1 MFNDVNIQMLHNAL
15 TGRAARGG
23 RNVPAG
29 AGAAARGGGCTYS
42 ITSFLLAMMALA
54 GVGVLLLQ
62 SGVVIINVSALGPT
76 ATSSISAWGADT
88 MVVDRVA
95 ALEAMVFS
103 RGGENA
109 AHESELAAS
118 RGASTAATAAAPLSA
133 VRRPSRVAP
142 RLGTTSPL
150 SAVRKH
156 TPTTLHFKDDV
167 LTDHAESS
175 FGTRP
180 LVQPSLNPLRNF
192 HDRFSG
198 GGMTSHEQDVL
209 ARAYANAESVFEW
222 GMGSSTL
229 IAAHVGIERLT
240 AVDSAPI
247 WVDQVRTIL
256 NQTTYTFRH
265 ADVGPIS
272 SYGNPKDESNRL
284 RWPGYSLQVT
294 LDKNPF
300 DVYLVDGRFRV
311 ACACQALLHGRSDSL
326 VLVHDFF
333 RHEYE
338 VVLTLADMVK
348 RENMLAVLRKK
359 NTTSDDDINTM
370 WEQYKYV
377 TN

>member
-1 MFNDVNIQMLHNAL
+1 
-15 TGRAARGG
+15 
-23 RNVPAG
+23 
-29 AGAAARGGGCTYS
+29 
-42 ITSFLLAMMALA
+42 
-54 GVGVLLLQ
+54 
-62 SGVVIINVSALGPT
+62 
-76 ATSSISAWGADT
+76 
-88 MVVDRVA
+88 
-95 ALEAMVFS
+95 
-103 RGGENA
+103 
-109 AHESELAAS
+109 
-118 RGASTAATAAAPLSA
+118 
-133 VRRPSRVAP
+133 
-142 RLGTTSPL
+142 
-150 SAVRKH
+150 
-156 TPTTLHFKDDV
+156 
-167 LTDHAESS
+167 
-175 FGTRP
+175 
-180 LVQPSLNPLRNF
+180 
-192 HDRFSG
+192 
-198 GGMTSHEQDVL
+198 MTSHEQDVL

-370 WEQYKYV
+370 WDS
-377 TN
+377 TNMLRTNLERFHSFLLLSKTATSFVIMYSTITHTGECHDNSQC